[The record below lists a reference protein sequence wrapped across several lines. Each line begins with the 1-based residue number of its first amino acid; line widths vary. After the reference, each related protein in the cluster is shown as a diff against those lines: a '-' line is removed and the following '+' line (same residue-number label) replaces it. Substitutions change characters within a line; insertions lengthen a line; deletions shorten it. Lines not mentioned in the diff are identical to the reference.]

1 MLKADSAYAVLS
13 SPLLLESGQSD
24 MVDLSVVVDVPEAL
38 QIKRTM
44 ERIKTTG
51 PWLSKSCARN

>member
-44 ERIKTTG
+44 QRDLNDQTLVEQIMR
-51 PWLSKSCARN
+51 AH